1 MMSLT
6 KYIKYTQ
13 HTDNSRWTCE
23 NEGGKLRGRN
33 ELGLSN
39 FMELKCTCTMVI
51 PTCNLQTS
59 LLV

>member
-39 FMELKCTCTMVI
+39 FMEFSVPALW
-51 PTCNLQTS
+51 
-59 LLV
+59 

>member
-13 HTDNSRWTCE
+13 HTDSSRWTCE
-23 NEGGKLRGRN
+23 NEGGKLRGTN

-39 FMELKCTCTMVI
+39 FTEFSVPALW
-51 PTCNLQTS
+51 
-59 LLV
+59 

>member
-23 NEGGKLRGRN
+23 NEGGKLRGTN

-39 FMELKCTCTMVI
+39 FTEFSVPDYGNC
-51 PTCNLQTS
+51 TCNLQTS